1 MALTKLNLVV
11 DDVARQS
18 LQEAY
23 LHIRKDSLQNAA
35 KVKNKILASF
45 KDLIKNPERHAPDKY
60 RLNNDGSYHAYE
72 LYKYR
77 ISYHVSTTEIRILR
91 IRHTKMNPLEY

>member
-18 LQEAY
+18 LQEVY
-23 LHIRKDSLQNAA
+23 LHIRKESLQNAA
-35 KVKNKILASF
+35 KVKNKILTSF
-45 KDLIKNPERHAPDKY
+45 KDLIKTPERHAPDKY
-60 RLNNDGSYHAYE
+60 RINNDGSYRAYE